1 MSSHYPAGA
10 TAPFK
15 LPSAAFARLPGVIGF
30 AARVACDRLLAFPT
44 LNALYDETCVAAP
57 TEPFCARAL
66 AALRVQLDVSDA
78 DLERVPTTGPLIVVA
93 NHPFGGLDGIV
104 LTALLQR
111 IRPDVRLLANFLLR
125 SIPEMHD
132 TCLFVDPFGG
142 PTATIRNRGAMKAAL
157 RWVTDGGVL
166 GVFPAG
172 EVSHFTLQN
181 GCVTDPPWSD
191 SVARLVQAARA
202 TVVPIFFDGR
212 NSSLFQIAGLFHPRL
227 RTALLPRELLRH
239 RGRAVHIE
247 IGSPIPFERLVRTYV
262 EERDERRPRRAGAAQ
277 LIEYLR
283 FRTYILKG
291 RTARTRPHARHRS
304 GVVPTLQPVVP
315 AVPPAD
321 IAADVAAL
329 PEDQCLSVSGAL
341 RVYFGS
347 ATQLPNVLRE
357 IGRLREVT
365 FRLVGE
371 GTGRAIDLD
380 HFDPQY
386 LHLFVW
392 NAAAQQIVGAY
403 RLGQTDVLLERS
415 GAAGLYTS
423 TLFDFHQR
431 LLAQLNPAL
440 ELGRSFV
447 IPEYQRDYTPLSLL
461 WKGIGR
467 FVVRHPRYRRLFGPV
482 SISDA
487 FHSMTKQILMAFLRT
502 HSFDHELAA
511 LVHPKH
517 PPRRRR
523 FRDADERRLATL
535 VADIGDVD
543 ELVREI
549 ESNQR
554 HVPILLRQY
563 LRLNAKLLGFNIDPD
578 FGDVLDGLIL
588 VDLPTV
594 PRPILDR
601 YLGKEG
607 AATFLA
613 HHSTVATV
621 GF

>member
-1 MSSHYPAGA
+1 MSIDYPAS
-10 TAPFK
+10 TTVPFK
-15 LPSAAFARLPGVIGF
+15 LPSAAFARLPGLIGS
-30 AARVACDRLLAFPT
+30 AARAACDRLLAFPA
-44 LNALYDETCVAAP
+44 LNAIYDQTCVATP

-66 AALRVQLDVSDA
+66 TAMRVRLDVAAA

-93 NHPFGGLDGIV
+93 NHPFGGLDGVV

-111 IRPDVRLLANFLLR
+111 VRPDVRLLANFLLR

-132 TCLFVDPFGG
+132 TCIFVDPFGG
-142 PTATIRNRGAMKAAL
+142 PTATARNRGAMKAAL

-166 GVFPAG
+166 GIFPAG

-191 SVARLVQAARA
+191 TVARLVQAARA
-202 TVVPIFFDGR
+202 TVVPIFFGGR

-227 RTALLPRELLRH
+227 RTVLLPRELLRH
-239 RGRAVHIE
+239 RGQAVHVE
-247 IGSPIPFERLVRTYV
+247 VGSPISFERLARTFV
-262 EERDERRPRRAGAAQ
+262 ERQEERRPRRASAGQ

-291 RTARTRPHARHRS
+291 RTAPTRARATHRRS
-304 GVVPTLQPVVP
+304 SAPALQPVVP
-315 AVPPAD
+315 AVPTAD

-329 PEDQCLSVSGAL
+329 PEAQCLSTSGAL

-347 ATQLPNVLRE
+347 APQLPNVLRE
-357 IGRLREVT
+357 IGRLREIT

-371 GTGRAIDLD
+371 GTGRGIDLD
-380 HFDPQY
+380 QFDPHY

-392 NAAAQQIVGAY
+392 NAEEQQIVGAY
-403 RLGQTDVLLERS
+403 RLGQTDLLLQRF

-423 TLFDFHQR
+423 TLFNFHQR

-467 FVVRHPRYRRLFGPV
+467 FVVRHPQYRRLFGPV

-543 ELVREI
+543 ELVSEI

-588 VDLPTV
+588 VDLPAV
-594 PRPILDR
+594 PRQILDR

-613 HHSTVATV
+613 HNQTA
-621 GF
+621 GG